1 MYILSLI
8 FAILPFKIKAILIDF
23 KGAIMSGWISKVGFR
38 YLRSRKKTGFVS
50 VIAGFS
56 FLGIMLGVA
65 TLIIVMS
72 VMNGFRAELMGRI
85 LGFNG
90 HLSVQ
95 ASWGPVLQLDEQLL
109 ANLRQTHGI
118 EAVAPLLEGQVMVST
133 NLHAQGA
140 LIRGLR
146 AEDFKARPLLF
157 DGFYGK
163 WEEFANEE
171 GIVLG
176 SRLASKMGVRV
187 GDKITLISPNG
198 NVTAFG
204 TMPRTKAY
212 RIAGTFDSGMY
223 EYDSNMIFMPLSMAQ
238 KFLMQEGKISQI
250 DLFASNVDDLAF
262 IMQDVM
268 DVLPLNVSV
277 VDWRKSNAAFFNA
290 VEVERNVMFLILTLI
305 IIVAAFNI
313 ISGLIM
319 LVKDKTKDI
328 AILRTMGASR
338 KGIMTVFLIDGC
350 FVGFVG
356 SFLGLI
362 LGLSVSLNIE
372 KIRQWLG
379 SLAGRDLFSA
389 EIYFLSQLPSKT
401 YASDVFLVI
410 GLALGLSFLATLY
423 PSWKASKTDPV
434 EALRYE

>member
-1 MYILSLI
+1 
-8 FAILPFKIKAILIDF
+8 
-23 KGAIMSGWISKVGFR
+23 MSNWISKVAFR
-38 YLRSRKKTGFVS
+38 YLRSRKKTRFVS
-50 VIAGFS
+50 VITGFS

-72 VMNGFRAELMGRI
+72 VMNGFREELMSRI

-95 ASWGPVLQLDEQLL
+95 PSWGPVLSLNESLLDEIRKVP
-109 ANLRQTHGI
+109 NV
-118 EAVAPLLEGQVMVST
+118 ESVAPVVEGQVMVST
-133 NLHAQGA
+133 NLHTQGA
-140 LIRGLR
+140 MVRGMR

-157 DGFYGK
+157 DNLAGNFSLFEQEQGV
-163 WEEFANEE
+163 
-171 GIVLG
+171 IIG
-176 SRLASKMGVRV
+176 SRLANKLGLRF
-187 GDKITLISPNG
+187 GDKVNLISPNG

-212 RIAGTFDSGMY
+212 KMVATFDSGMY
-223 EYDSNMIFMPLSMAQ
+223 EYDANMIFMPIAQAQ
-238 KFLMQEGKISQI
+238 KFLMQEGNVSQI
-250 DLFASNVDDLAF
+250 DIFLKDQMDLPF
-262 IMQDVM
+262 TMQNLRE
-268 DVLPLNVSV
+268 VLPLNVSV

-305 IIVAAFNI
+305 IVVAAFNI

-319 LVKDKTKDI
+319 LVRDKTKDI

-338 KGIMTVFLIDGC
+338 QGIMSVFLIDGC
-350 FVGFVG
+350 FVGVVG
-356 SFLGLI
+356 SLLGLV
-362 LGLSVSLNIE
+362 LGLSISLNLE
-372 KIRQWLG
+372 SIRQWLG

-389 EIYFLSQLPSKT
+389 EVYFLSQLPSKT
-401 YASDVFLVI
+401 YASDVILVVC
-410 GLALGLSFLATLY
+410 LALGLSFLATLY

>member
-1 MYILSLI
+1 
-8 FAILPFKIKAILIDF
+8 
-23 KGAIMSGWISKVGFR
+23 MSNWISKIGFR
-38 YLRSRKKTGFVS
+38 YLKSRKKTGFVS

-95 ASWGPVLQLDEQLL
+95 PSWGPTLTLNEKLL
-109 ANLRQTHGI
+109 ADLRGVYNVQS
-118 EAVAPLLEGQVMVST
+118 VAPLLEGQVMVST
-133 NLHAQGA
+133 NIHSQGA
-140 LIRGLR
+140 LVRGMT
-146 AEDFKARPLLF
+146 AKDFKERTLLSDKF
-157 DGFYGK
+157 KGNWGDFENG
-163 WEEFANEE
+163 E
-171 GIVLG
+171 GVIVG
-176 SRLASKMGVRV
+176 YRLASVMGVRV
-187 GDKITLISPNG
+187 GDKINLISPNG

-212 RIAGTFDSGMY
+212 QVVGTFDSGMY
-223 EYDSNMIFMPLSMAQ
+223 EYDANMLFMPLEMAQ

-250 DLFASNVDDLAF
+250 DIFVGDVHQVPF
-262 IMQDVM
+262 IMEDIKK
-268 DVLPLNVSV
+268 VLPHNVSV
-277 VDWRKSNAAFFNA
+277 VDWRHSNEAFFNA

-319 LVKDKTKDI
+319 LVKDKTRDI

-338 KGIMTVFLIDGC
+338 CGIMAVFLIDGC
-350 FVGFVG
+350 FVGVVG
-356 SFLGLI
+356 SLLGLA
-362 LGLSVSLNIE
+362 LGLSISLNIE
-372 KIRQWLG
+372 SIRQWLG

-401 YASDVFLVI
+401 YASDVILVVC
-410 GLALGLSFLATLY
+410 LALGLSFLATLY
-423 PSWKASKTDPV
+423 PSWRASKTDPV

>member
-1 MYILSLI
+1 
-8 FAILPFKIKAILIDF
+8 
-23 KGAIMSGWISKVGFR
+23 MSNWISKVAFR
-38 YLRSRKKTGFVS
+38 YLRSRKKTRFVS
-50 VIAGFS
+50 VITGFS

-72 VMNGFRAELMGRI
+72 VMNGFREELMNRI

-95 ASWGPVLQLDEQLL
+95 PSWGPVLSLNESLLDEIRKVP
-109 ANLRQTHGI
+109 NV
-118 EAVAPLLEGQVMVST
+118 ESVAPVVEGQVMVST
-133 NLHAQGA
+133 NLHTQGA
-140 LIRGLR
+140 MVRGMR

-157 DGFYGK
+157 DNLAGNFSLFEKEQGV
-163 WEEFANEE
+163 
-171 GIVLG
+171 IIG
-176 SRLASKMGVRV
+176 SRLANKLGLRF
-187 GDKITLISPNG
+187 GDKVNLISPNG

-212 RIAGTFDSGMY
+212 KMVATFDSGMY
-223 EYDSNMIFMPLSMAQ
+223 EYDANMIFMPMAQAQ
-238 KFLMQEGKISQI
+238 KFLMQEGNVSQI
-250 DLFASNVDDLAF
+250 DIFLKDQKDLPF
-262 IMQDVM
+262 TMQNLRE
-268 DVLPLNVSV
+268 VLPLNVSV

-305 IIVAAFNI
+305 IVVAAFNI

-319 LVKDKTKDI
+319 LVRDKTKDI

-338 KGIMTVFLIDGC
+338 RGIMSVFLIDGC
-350 FVGFVG
+350 FVGVVG
-356 SFLGLI
+356 SLLGLV
-362 LGLSVSLNIE
+362 LGLSISLNLE
-372 KIRQWLG
+372 SIRQWLG

-389 EIYFLSQLPSKT
+389 EVYFLSQLPSKT
-401 YASDVFLVI
+401 YASDVILVVC
-410 GLALGLSFLATLY
+410 LALGLSFLATLY

>member
-1 MYILSLI
+1 
-8 FAILPFKIKAILIDF
+8 
-23 KGAIMSGWISKVGFR
+23 MSNWISKVAFR
-38 YLRSRKKTGFVS
+38 YLRSRKKTRFVS
-50 VIAGFS
+50 VITGFS

-72 VMNGFRAELMGRI
+72 VMNGFREELMNRI

-95 ASWGPVLQLDEQLL
+95 PSWGPVLSLNESLLDEIRKVP
-109 ANLRQTHGI
+109 NV
-118 EAVAPLLEGQVMVST
+118 ESVAPVVEGQVMVST
-133 NLHAQGA
+133 NLHTQGA
-140 LIRGLR
+140 MVRGMR

-157 DGFYGK
+157 DNLAGNFSLFEKEQGV
-163 WEEFANEE
+163 
-171 GIVLG
+171 IIG
-176 SRLASKMGVRV
+176 SRLASKLGLRF
-187 GDKITLISPNG
+187 GDKVNLISPNG

-212 RIAGTFDSGMY
+212 KMVATFDSGMY
-223 EYDSNMIFMPLSMAQ
+223 EYDANMIFMPMAQAQ
-238 KFLMQEGKISQI
+238 KFLMQEGNVSQI
-250 DLFASNVDDLAF
+250 DIFLKDQKDLPF
-262 IMQDVM
+262 TMQNLRE
-268 DVLPLNVSV
+268 VLPLNVSV

-305 IIVAAFNI
+305 IVVAAFNI

-319 LVKDKTKDI
+319 LVRDKTKDI

-338 KGIMTVFLIDGC
+338 RGIMSVFLIDGC
-350 FVGFVG
+350 FVGVVG
-356 SFLGLI
+356 SLLGLV
-362 LGLSVSLNIE
+362 LGLSISLNLE
-372 KIRQWLG
+372 SIRQWLG

-389 EIYFLSQLPSKT
+389 EVYFLSQLPSKT
-401 YASDVFLVI
+401 YASDVILVVC
-410 GLALGLSFLATLY
+410 LALGLSFLATLY

>member
-1 MYILSLI
+1 
-8 FAILPFKIKAILIDF
+8 
-23 KGAIMSGWISKVGFR
+23 MSNWISKIGFR
-38 YLRSRKKTGFVS
+38 YLKSRKKTGFVS

-95 ASWGPVLQLDEQLL
+95 PSWGPTLTLNEKLLDD
-109 ANLRQTHGI
+109 LRGVYNV
-118 EAVAPLLEGQVMVST
+118 ESVAPLLEGQVMVST
-133 NLHAQGA
+133 NLHSQGA
-140 LIRGLR
+140 LLRGMY
-146 AEDFKARPLLF
+146 AKDFKDRSLLSEKF
-157 DGFYGK
+157 KGNL
-163 WEEFANEE
+163 EEFENGE
-171 GIVLG
+171 GIIVG
-176 SRLASKMGVRV
+176 YRLASKMGVRL
-187 GDKITLISPNG
+187 GDKINLISPNG

-212 RIAGTFDSGMY
+212 TVVGTFDSGMY
-223 EYDSNMIFMPLSMAQ
+223 EYDANMLFMPLEMAQ

-250 DLFASNVDDLAF
+250 DLFVGDINQVPF

-268 DVLPLNVSV
+268 KVLPLDVSV
-277 VDWRKSNAAFFNA
+277 VDWRHSNAAFFNA

-305 IIVAAFNI
+305 IVVAAFNI

-319 LVKDKTKDI
+319 LVKDKTRDI

-338 KGIMTVFLIDGC
+338 RGIMAVFLIDGC
-350 FVGFVG
+350 FVGVVG
-356 SFLGLI
+356 SLLGLA
-362 LGLSVSLNIE
+362 LGLAISLNIE
-372 KIRQWLG
+372 SIRQWLG

-401 YASDVFLVI
+401 YASDVILVI
-410 GLALGLSFLATLY
+410 SLALGLSFLATLY
-423 PSWKASKTDPV
+423 PSWRASKTDPV